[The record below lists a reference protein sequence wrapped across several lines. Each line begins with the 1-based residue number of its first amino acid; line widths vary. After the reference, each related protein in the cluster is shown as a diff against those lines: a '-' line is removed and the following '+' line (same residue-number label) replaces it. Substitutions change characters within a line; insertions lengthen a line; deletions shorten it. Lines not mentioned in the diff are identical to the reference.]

1 MSRRTSDGHWLSQ
14 YGSATTHAWRKVVDD
29 DGRNIL
35 YRPLG
40 LVEYA
45 FDSDG
50 RYYEGRAD
58 MNCELQLSI
67 RSRLSKAELR
77 ARIVLAWTL
86 LRCQHVLIQAAAVGQ
101 EPYMQSSANATI
113 PDRCFAIAL
122 PNNADEA
129 IESGKSNID
138 FLEDHYD
145 HVDPLDFWIHA
156 QNSARA
162 IDPSICLS
170 RLFVFPL
177 EHNTRGPN
185 TLRFF
190 ILGSHQ
196 IQDGLSSYLWMRSFV
211 HILNLTMVDL
221 RQGISA
227 AIEPTAFQ
235 ARLPAPQ
242 ESLYPLVS
250 GSRAKQRWFWLLTR
264 ILRHVRTPHG
274 AGFPNPLRRKEP
286 LEAAV
291 TLSPTYDAVL
301 DYSRPPLLNSYPLL
315 AKASPKAT
323 ERLHKI
329 CRSAGISVGAGCF
342 ALAAL
347 IMMEFHERLDPKIPL
362 HERKPFITGF
372 PLNPRPF
379 LSTPQEPDSLMLAF
393 SDGIQLPFLSCTL
406 PLEGRIKLLGRHA
419 QRQLSIYQKKARPK
433 ADEEGLQYMGS
444 RGAGRVLAIQYL
456 SSFER
461 SNAILPPERRRD
473 GLGPQGAYP
482 MRPNNTA
489 QTCGVSSV
497 GRRDA
502 IIKRGMYDLEKDDG
516 KDFVADFR
524 ETAAS
529 VRVRDGE
536 FLVGVGGTEDGLFVA
551 VSVDATAMDPQ
562 LVEEWRQRFL
572 NILEEK
578 EDTSET
584 ARL

>member
-1 MSRRTSDGHWLSQ
+1 MPDNNSRHWLSQ
-14 YGSATTHAWRKVVDD
+14 YASATTHAWREAADD
-29 DGRNIL
+29 TGGTIY

-40 LVEYA
+40 LVEFA

-58 MNCELQLSI
+58 MNCSLDTAI
-67 RSRLSKAELR
+67 RSRLSQAELR
-77 ARIVLAWTL
+77 ERIVLAWTL
-86 LRCQHVLIQAAAVGQ
+86 LRCQHCLIQAAAI
-101 EPYMQSSANATI
+101 EKRPYMQI
-113 PDRCFAIAL
+113 PDETTTPDRYFAISL
-122 PNNADEA
+122 PSNVDEA
-129 IESGKSNID
+129 VQSGKSNID
-138 FLEDHYD
+138 FLGDHYD
-145 HVDPLDFWIHA
+145 RVDPLDFWIHA

-162 IDPSICLS
+162 IDPAECLS
-170 RLFVFPL
+170 RLFVFPI
-177 EHNTRGPN
+177 EHGNNGPN
-185 TLRFF
+185 TLRFLM
-190 ILGSHQ
+190 LGSHQ

-211 HILNLTMVDL
+211 HILNLPIKEL
-221 RQGISA
+221 RASVSA
-227 AIEPTAFQ
+227 AIEPATFRS
-235 ARLPAPQ
+235 RLPMPQ
-242 ESLYPLVS
+242 ESLYPPVT

-286 LEAAV
+286 LRDAV
-291 TLSPTYDAVL
+291 TMSPTYDAVL

-323 ERLHKI
+323 ARLHSI
-329 CRSAGISVGAGCF
+329 CRSASISVGAGCF

-347 IMMEFHERLDPKIPL
+347 LMMEFHERLDPEIPL

-393 SDGIQLPFLSCTL
+393 SDGIQLPFLSLSL
-406 PLEGRIKLLGRHA
+406 PLEGRIKLLGRQA

-461 SNAILPPERRRD
+461 SNAILPPEKRSN
-473 GLGPQGAYP
+473 GPGPQGAYP

-502 IIKRGMYDLEKDDG
+502 IIRRGMYDLEKDDD

-524 ETAAS
+524 DTAAS
-529 VRVRDGE
+529 VRVRDWE
-536 FLVGVGGTEDGLFVA
+536 FLVGVGGTEDGLFIA

-572 NILEEK
+572 SILEEQDDSSK
-578 EDTSET
+578 S

>member
-1 MSRRTSDGHWLSQ
+1 MSDVSNGHWLSQ
-14 YGSATTHAWRKVVDD
+14 YGATSTHAWREVVDNA
-29 DGRNIL
+29 GNTIL

-40 LVEYA
+40 LVEFA

-58 MNCELQLSI
+58 MNCTLDLCI
-67 RSRLSKAELR
+67 KSRLSKAELR
-77 ARIVLAWTL
+77 ERIAMAWTL
-86 LRCQHVLIQAAAVGQ
+86 LRCQHCLIQAAAVDRK
-101 EPYMQSSANATI
+101 PYMEASTDTMI
-113 PDRCFAIAL
+113 PDRYFAIAL
-122 PNNADEA
+122 PSNVDSAVQ
-129 IESGKSNID
+129 SGKSNID
-138 FLEDHYD
+138 FLEDHYE
-145 HVDPLDFWIHA
+145 HVDTLDFWIHA

-162 IDPSICLS
+162 VDASQCLS
-170 RLFVFPL
+170 RLFVFPI
-177 EHNTRGPN
+177 EHGRGGLD
-185 TLRFF
+185 TLRFLM
-190 ILGSHQ
+190 LGSHQ

-211 HILNLTMVDL
+211 HVLNLPINQL
-221 RQGISA
+221 RAGISA
-227 AIEPTAFQ
+227 AIEPTAFR
-235 ARLPAPQ
+235 ARLSAPQ

-286 LEAAV
+286 LRAAV
-291 TLSPTYDAVL
+291 TLSPKYDAVL
-301 DYSRPPLLNSYPLL
+301 DYSRPPLLNSYPLM

-323 ERLHKI
+323 ARLHAI
-329 CRSAGISVGAGCF
+329 CRSASISIGAGSF
-342 ALAAL
+342 ALSAL
-347 IMMEFHERLDPKIPL
+347 LMMEFHERLNPEIPL

-379 LSTPQEPDSLMLAF
+379 LSTPQQPDSLMLAF
-393 SDGIQLPFLSCTL
+393 SDGIQLPFLSSSL
-406 PLEGRIKLLGRHA
+406 PLEGRLKLLGRQA
-419 QRQLSIYQKKARPK
+419 QRQLSIYQKKPRPK
-433 ADEEGLQYMGS
+433 ADEKGLQYMGS

-456 SSFER
+456 SSLER
-461 SNAILPPERRRD
+461 SNAILPPEKRSA
-473 GLGPQGAYP
+473 GPGPQGAYP

-502 IIKRGMYDLEKDDG
+502 IIKRGMYDLEAEDVR
-516 KDFVADFR
+516 DFVADFR
-524 ETAAS
+524 DTAAS

-536 FLVGVGGTEDGLFVA
+536 FLIGVGGTEDGLFIA

-572 NILEEK
+572 HILEE
-578 EDTSET
+578 EHESSEA